1 MKRALPLALAAAL
14 AACGGGAPQERPRLA
29 KAGRPAPQ
37 LSLPKL
43 LNAPQKTLGGWEE
56 LRGKV
61 VVLEFWATWCDP
73 CVEAIPHLNGLAE
86 RFRGRPVVFIHI
98 TDESEA
104 DVTAFLEQ
112 RPVNGWIAP
121 EAGADVFKA
130 FRVYGRPHTV
140 LVDADGSV
148 AAFPRAGTLTPEVI
162 MELLAGR
169 YSGKPDAPP
178 APSTGTALAEFYI
191 APSDVSSG
199 AAQYGPASLEATAM
213 SLEYALEWLYGRVDR
228 FDVKPAAVPAMA
240 AAYDIR
246 FRLPEARAAQ
256 KKEFFLKGLEA
267 SLGLKTSRAEREAEV
282 YVLKKAP
289 GGPVNVKPRRDHGG
303 ASLNGAVLEVKGG
316 SFSVLAGRLKE
327 VLGRPVLDETGEAG
341 PYEYEFE
348 LDSGDP
354 RVIDLQLQKQLGLK
368 LPLLRRKIS
377 VVEVSK

>member
-1 MKRALPLALAAAL
+1 MKRSLPLVLAIAL
-14 AACGGGAPQERPRLA
+14 AACGVGPRERPRLA

-43 LNAPQKTLGGWEE
+43 LNAPQKALAGWED

-73 CVEAIPHLNGLAE
+73 CVEAIPRLNGLAE
-86 RFRGRPVVFIHI
+86 RFRGRPVVFIHV

-104 DVTAFLEQ
+104 DVRAFLGQ
-112 RPVNGWIAP
+112 HPVSGWIAP

-140 LVDADGSV
+140 LVDAEGSV
-148 AAFPRAGTLTPEVI
+148 AAFPRAGGLTPEVI

-169 YSGKPDAPP
+169 SSGGRDP
-178 APSTGTALAEFYI
+178 AAAASTGTAIAEFYI
-191 APSDVSSG
+191 APSSENSG
-199 AAQYGPASLEATAM
+199 AAQYGPSSLEASAM

-228 FDVKPAAVPAMA
+228 FDVKPSAVPAMA
-240 AAYDIR
+240 AVYDIR
-246 FRLPEARAAQ
+246 FRLPVARAGQ
-256 KKEFFLKGLEA
+256 KRDFFLKGLEA
-267 SLGLKTSRAEREAEV
+267 SLGLSVSRAEREAEV

-289 GGPVNVKPRRDHGG
+289 GGPVNVKRRREAGG
-303 ASLNGAVLEVKGG
+303 ASLNGAVLEVRGG
-316 SFSVLAGRLKE
+316 SFAVLAGRLKE
-327 VLGRPVLDETGEAG
+327 VLDRPVLDETGEAG

-348 LDSGDP
+348 LDSADP
-354 RVIDLQLQKQLGLK
+354 RVIDLQLQRQLGLK

-377 VVEVSK
+377 VVEVSR

>member
-1 MKRALPLALAAAL
+1 MKKAAPLLLALAL
-14 AACGGGAPQERPRLA
+14 AACGGGGSQERPRLA

-37 LSLPKL
+37 LALPKL
-43 LNAPQKTLGGWEE
+43 LNAPQKTLNGWEE

-73 CVEAIPHLNGLAE
+73 CLEAIPHLNELAE
-86 RFRGRPVVFIHI
+86 RFRGRPVVFIHV

-104 DVTAFLEQ
+104 DVRAFLGQ
-112 RPVNGWIAP
+112 HPVTGWIAP

-140 LVDADGSV
+140 LVDSEGTV
-148 AAFPRAGTLTPEVI
+148 AAFPRAGALTPEVI

-169 YSGKPDAPP
+169 YAARPEAAP
-178 APSTGTALAEFYI
+178 AASTGTALAEFYI
-191 APSDVSSG
+191 APSAENSG
-199 AAQYGPASLEATAM
+199 AAQYGPASLAASAM

-267 SLGLKTSRAEREAEV
+267 SLGLKVSRAEREAEV

-289 GGPVNVKPRRDHGG
+289 GGPVNVKPRREAGG
-303 ASLNGAVLEVKGG
+303 ASLNGAVLEVRGG
-316 SFSVLAGRLKE
+316 SFAVLAGRLKE

-348 LDSGDP
+348 LASDDP
-354 RVIDLQLQKQLGLK
+354 RVVDAQLQRQLGLK
-368 LPLLRRKIS
+368 LPLLKRRIS